1 MMFVTRMRW
10 IAVLLIELAVVV
22 GLPAAEPAGDLWIL
36 SGQSNACGR
45 AKLPGPEPS
54 RSVTM
59 FDPRQKR
66 FVVAQDPLP
75 HMGTVGTGPW
85 VAAAQHVSAA
95 VEQPVRMCGFASG
108 GKPIAF
114 WHDGQPGHKGLFPVI
129 EQAGQQADVFLWY
142 QGESDSRRLTQ
153 TDYQRE
159 LTDHVARVRRAA
171 SNPDMLVV
179 IVQLGPYLQAGRS
192 GYMAIRE
199 AQRQFVIHDQHAVLV
214 PALGRTLKDSV
225 HLDNAGYREL
235 GREIGRAVLRFR
247 HRRTSG
253 NWPGPVLDAA
263 VLRGDAKTR
272 SRNTIVGHFAEV
284 QQITGALADDFA
296 VLDAEGTN
304 RCLKLASGKTLV
316 TLTLE
321 RDIAPP
327 ARLVYGFGTQPKA
340 TLTDESG
347 NHAPAVQ
354 LLISSGDLPADA
366 PSTMDNGAGR
376 TQDGRPR

>member
-1 MMFVTRMRW
+1 MTFATRIRTL
-10 IAVLLIELAVVV
+10 AVLLLELAVVAC
-22 GLPAAEPAGDLWIL
+22 LPAAEPRGDLWIL

-45 AKLPGPEPS
+45 AKLPGPDASP
-54 RSVTM
+54 RVTI
-59 FDPRQKR
+59 FDPQQKR

-85 VAAAQHVSAA
+85 VAAAKHVSAA
-95 VEQPVRMCGFASG
+95 AEQPVRMCGFASG

-114 WHDGQPGHKGLFPVI
+114 WHVGQPGYKGLFPVI
-129 EQAGQQADVFLWY
+129 EQAGQRADVFLWY

-153 TDYQRE
+153 AAYQRE
-159 LTDHVARVRRAA
+159 LTEHVARVRRAA
-171 SNPDMLVV
+171 GNPNMLAV
-179 IVQLGPYLQAGRS
+179 IVQLGPYLAVGRS
-192 GYMAIRE
+192 GYMGIRE
-199 AQRQFVIHDQHAVLV
+199 AQRQFVINDKHAVLV

-235 GREIGRAVLRFR
+235 GRAIGRAVLRAR
-247 HRRTSG
+247 HRQSNG

-263 VLRGDAKTR
+263 VSHGDEKSR
-272 SRNTIVGHFAEV
+272 SRNTVVAHFAEV
-284 QQITGALADDFA
+284 QQITNALAADFA

-304 RCLKLASGKTLV
+304 PCLKIESAKTLV
-316 TLTLE
+316 TLTLQ

-347 NHAPAVQ
+347 NRAPAVQ
-354 LLISSGDLPADA
+354 LDVRSGELPEDA
-366 PSTMDNGAGR
+366 PGMLDNGAGR
-376 TQDGRPR
+376 QAD

>member
-1 MMFVTRMRW
+1 MIFVTRWRW
-10 IAVLLIELAVVV
+10 TAVVLFELAIVV
-22 GLPAAEPAGDLWIL
+22 GLPAAEPGGELWIL

-45 AKLPGPEPS
+45 AKLPGPQPS
-54 RSVTM
+54 RSVSM
-59 FDPRQKR
+59 YDPGQKK

-85 VAAAQHVSAA
+85 VAAAQHVAAA

-114 WHDGQPGHKGLFPVI
+114 WHAGQPGHQGLFPVI
-129 EQAGQQADVFLWY
+129 AQAGQQADVFLWY

-153 TDYQRE
+153 AEYQRE
-159 LTDHVARVRRAA
+159 LTDHVARVRTAA
-171 SNPDMLVV
+171 SSPDMLVV
-179 IVQLGPYLQAGRS
+179 IVQLGPYLPAGRS
-192 GYMAIRE
+192 GYMGIRE
-199 AQRQFVIHDQHAVLV
+199 AQRQFVIQDKRAVLV

-235 GREIGRAVLRFR
+235 GREIGRAVLRAR
-247 HRRTSG
+247 QGRTQG
-253 NWPGPVLDAA
+253 DWPGPVLDAA

-272 SRNTIVGHFAEV
+272 RRNMIVAHFAEV
-284 QQITGALADDFA
+284 QQLTNPLADDFA

-304 RCLKLASGKTLV
+304 RCVQLESGKTLV

-327 ARLVYGFGTQPKA
+327 ARLVYGFGTRSKA

-347 NHAPAVQ
+347 NRAPAVQ
-354 LLISSGDLPADA
+354 LPIRSGELPADA

-376 TQDGRPR
+376 TRDRISR